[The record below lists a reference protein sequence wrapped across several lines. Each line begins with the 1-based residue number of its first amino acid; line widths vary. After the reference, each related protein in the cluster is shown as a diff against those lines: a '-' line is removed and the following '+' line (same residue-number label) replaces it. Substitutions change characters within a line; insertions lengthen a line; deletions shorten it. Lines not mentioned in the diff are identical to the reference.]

1 MGEIPEAIFN
11 ISSLEV
17 IDFSFNKLSGRIP
30 STTGLHLPNLEELYL
45 GENQLEG
52 EIPLFITNASKLQIL
67 SLSQNFLTGTIPT
80 NLGNLRELRHMFLHH
95 NQLTNEPTERELRF
109 FNSLADCRMLRYLQ
123 VGNNPLSGY
132 RQLERLTSL
141 GIQDNNLAGNI
152 PSEFGKLKQLQGL
165 QGHIPEGVCHLSNL
179 VKLYLDGNELSG
191 LIPECLGK
199 SKHATISLFGF

>member
-123 VGNNPLSGY
+123 VGNNPLSGV
-132 RQLERLTSL
+132 LPNSI
-141 GIQDNNLAGNI
+141 GNLSSTIENFIIANA
-152 PSEFGKLKQLQGL
+152 
-165 QGHIPEGVCHLSNL
+165 HIN
-179 VKLYLDGNELSG
+179 G
-191 LIPECLGK
+191 LIPTSIGNL
-199 SKHATISLFGF
+199 SVLHP